1 MRYYS
6 YFFTRQDISPEQQ
19 LVQTAHVALKLGVM
33 APKSMEKDVDFEV
46 TVPAIY
52 DINPDETYFT
62 CVGVR
67 NEQAL
72 YAVIQILE
80 EFGYDHEVF
89 REPDM
94 ENQITAIAVYPIS
107 ELSKGPLEAFNLLRM
122 K

>member
-1 MRYYS
+1 MNYYS

-19 LVQTAHVALKLGVM
+19 LVQTAHVALKLGVNSHS
-33 APKSMEKDVDFEV
+33 KSRKDVDFEV
-46 TVPAIY
+46 KVPSVDKI
-52 DINPDETYFT
+52 DPDQTYFT

-67 NEQAL
+67 NEDAL

-80 EFGYDHEVF
+80 EFGFEHEVF

-94 ENQITAIAVYPIS
+94 NNEITAIAVYPIS
-107 ELSKGPLEAFNLLRM
+107 ELMKGPLEAFNLLRM